1 MLAGMFSPI
10 FFWPPVALFGTY
22 LYAGLSVQLVTLYT
36 FILLMLSFYLAASIA
51 LTGYDLWSD
60 SVTASR
66 RVKSS
71 KSSEGERFHELVE
84 NISSR
89 LGALK

>member
-1 MLAGMFSPI
+1 MLA
-10 FFWPPVALFGTY
+10 
-22 LYAGLSVQLVTLYT
+22 
-36 FILLMLSFYLAASIA
+36 FYLAASIA
-51 LTGYDLWSD
+51 LTGYDLWAD
-60 SVTASR
+60 SATASR
-66 RVKSS
+66 RVKLS